1 MNSLRR
7 KTSTLQTLIIPVL
20 NLYIHQLII
29 IWTNSKQIISSS
41 QLLLLLI
48 LVNVLKI
55 WKI

>member
-20 NLYIHQLII
+20 NLNIHQLII